1 MNILRTV
8 GSAIR
13 LKRLPAKPGLTRS
26 SPSCDGTELRPNGL
40 AAQFLWED
48 HMQILTRVASAVS
61 AAASVALAS
70 ALFVSSA
77 SAMDHGNEIVNC
89 ADENWCAYHRTVDK
103 AWRYSPLD
111 EINKDTVGDLG
122 VAWLFQPGG
131 ADVGAGGL
139 QSTPLVLD
147 GAMYVAY
154 NPSSVMK
161 LDAET
166 GARLWAYVPEMNEA
180 VVARSFFSHTRGLA
194 VGGGR
199 VYMGLADGRI
209 VALNQEDGSV
219 MWDEAIVDSAVI
231 TAGFSGAATYIR
243 DDLMIIGQNGGEYPV
258 EGRIFGINPQ
268 DGSVVWTFYTTGRDD
283 EAALATWGGDSWLYG
298 GGGSWQPGT
307 VDFENNQIL
316 IGTGNP
322 NPDYD
327 YCGADCRDPNSDA
340 HRPGDNLYTSSTV
353 ALDLDTG
360 KLNWYFQEAP
370 SDPYDYDAS
379 PGEYVIFEAD
389 GRRMVLHPGKSG
401 FNHVHDA
408 ASGQPLAVYSAMNHQ
423 NWTSGFNLE
432 TGEFENML
440 WPVAGEKTL
449 VCPAID
455 GGHSWNAGAFDPG
468 TGAHIRVVQEWC
480 MWLTIA
486 HKDGSGPISAGEAT
500 RITEPYAQA
509 YMAAEWIQADPEAD
523 KAHGRLVAR
532 MPLSGEILW
541 ERRYDIIPHSA
552 LMTTA
557 GGLVF
562 NAAYDGNLEAI
573 DSASGDVLWTF
584 NLGSGTNGGIISYGV
599 GGKQY
604 VAVATGHG
612 SYVGL
617 GMLAG
622 AFAGETADYRRSALL
637 VAFTLN

>member
-1 MNILRTV
+1 
-8 GSAIR
+8 
-13 LKRLPAKPGLTRS
+13 
-26 SPSCDGTELRPNGL
+26 
-40 AAQFLWED
+40 
-48 HMQILTRVASAVS
+48 MQTLTRVVSAVS
-61 AAASVALAS
+61 AGASVGLAS
-70 ALFVSSA
+70 ALLVSSA

-139 QSTPLVLD
+139 QSTPVVLD
-147 GAMYVAY
+147 GGMYVAY

-161 LDAET
+161 LDAAT
-166 GARLWAYVPEMNEA
+166 GARIWAYVPEMNEA

-209 VALNQEDGSV
+209 VALSQDDGSV
-219 MWDEAIVDSAVI
+219 MWDQAIVDSAKI

-268 DGSVVWTFYTTGRDD
+268 DGSVVWTFYTTGRGD

-307 VDFENNQIL
+307 VDFENNQII

-327 YCGADCRDPNSDA
+327 YCGADCRDPNVDA

-379 PGEYVIFEAD
+379 PGEYVMFEQD

-573 DSASGDVLWTF
+573 DSATGDVLWTF

-637 VAFTLN
+637 VSFTLR

>member
-1 MNILRTV
+1 MTLSRIGPALGAAATV
-8 GSAIR
+8 A
-13 LKRLPAKPGLTRS
+13 
-26 SPSCDGTELRPNGL
+26 
-40 AAQFLWED
+40 
-48 HMQILTRVASAVS
+48 MVS
-61 AAASVALAS
+61 ALIASP
-70 ALFVSSA
+70 A

-111 EINKDTVGDLG
+111 EINKDNVGDLG

-139 QSTPLVLD
+139 QSTPVVID
-147 GAMYVAY
+147 GGMYVAY

-161 LDAET
+161 LDAAT
-166 GARLWAYVPEMNEA
+166 GQRIWAYVPEMNEA

-219 MWDEAIVDSAVI
+219 MWDEAIVDSAKI

-268 DGSVVWTFYTTGRDD
+268 DGSVVWTFYTTGRGD

-307 VDFENNQIL
+307 VDFDNNQII

-327 YCGADCRDPNSDA
+327 YCGADCRDPNADA

-379 PGEYVIFEAD
+379 PGEYVMFEQD

-440 WPVAGEKTL
+440 WPAAGEKTL

-455 GGHSWNAGAFDPG
+455 GGHSWNAGAFDPS

-562 NAAYDGNLEAI
+562 NAAYEGNLEAI
-573 DSASGDVLWTF
+573 DSATGEVLWTF
-584 NLGSGTNGGIISYGV
+584 NLGSGTNGGIVSYGA
-599 GGKQY
+599 GGKQHI
-604 VAVATGHG
+604 AVATGHG

-637 VAFTLN
+637 VAFTLK

>member
-1 MNILRTV
+1 
-8 GSAIR
+8 
-13 LKRLPAKPGLTRS
+13 
-26 SPSCDGTELRPNGL
+26 
-40 AAQFLWED
+40 
-48 HMQILTRVASAVS
+48 MQILTRVATAVS

-111 EINKDTVGDLG
+111 EINKETVGDLG

-219 MWDEAIVDSAVI
+219 MWDQAIVDSAKI
-231 TAGFSGAATYIR
+231 TAGFSGAATYVR

-268 DGSVVWTFYTTGRDD
+268 DGSVVWTFYTTGRGD

-307 VDFENNQIL
+307 VDFDNSQII

-327 YCGADCRDPNSDA
+327 YCGADCRNPNADA

-500 RITEPYAQA
+500 RITEPYAQV

>member
-1 MNILRTV
+1 
-8 GSAIR
+8 
-13 LKRLPAKPGLTRS
+13 
-26 SPSCDGTELRPNGL
+26 
-40 AAQFLWED
+40 
-48 HMQILTRVASAVS
+48 MQILTRVATAVS

-111 EINKDTVGDLG
+111 EINKETVGDLG

-219 MWDEAIVDSAVI
+219 MWDQAIVDSAKI
-231 TAGFSGAATYIR
+231 TAGFSGAATYVR

-268 DGSVVWTFYTTGRDD
+268 DGSVVWTFYTTGRGD

-307 VDFENNQIL
+307 VDFDNSQII

-327 YCGADCRDPNSDA
+327 YCGADCRNPNADA

-500 RITEPYAQA
+500 RITEPYAQV

-637 VAFTLN
+637 VAFTLK